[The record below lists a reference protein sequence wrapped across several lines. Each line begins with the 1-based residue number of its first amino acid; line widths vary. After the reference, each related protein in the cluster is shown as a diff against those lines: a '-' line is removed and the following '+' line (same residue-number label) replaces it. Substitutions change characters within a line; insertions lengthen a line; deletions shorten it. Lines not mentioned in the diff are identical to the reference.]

1 MILKRNLQCLH
12 FLKSKYQNIFSSG
25 SQEDVF
31 NFKHHIEKKRVS
43 DETVCRQNCLWGTKL
58 TDDLLKNKD
67 KGQQWRE
74 QRNERN
80 VRLIYSLRK
89 MKQSKA
95 WQTFISR
102 LWWVHAASLPF
113 SLTNRNLCFLGFL
126 KWWHFSFKHI
136 THRYTLFPSSFKK
149 TWSYRIHLFILLGY
163 LALFSFYW
171 HKLFGFN

>member
-31 NFKHHIEKKRVS
+31 NFKHHIEKKTREWWNS
-43 DETVCRQNCLWGTKL
+43 MQTKL
-58 TDDLLKNKD
+58 FMRNKTYRRSPKNKD
-67 KGQQWRE
+67 KGQRWRE

>member
-31 NFKHHIEKKRVS
+31 NFKHHIEKKKRVS

-67 KGQQWRE
+67 KGQRWRE

-126 KWWHFSFKHI
+126 KMMTLLLQ
-136 THRYTLFPSSFKK
+136 THHTQ
-149 TWSYRIHLFILLGY
+149 IHNLPFFI
-163 LALFSFYW
+163 
-171 HKLFGFN
+171 